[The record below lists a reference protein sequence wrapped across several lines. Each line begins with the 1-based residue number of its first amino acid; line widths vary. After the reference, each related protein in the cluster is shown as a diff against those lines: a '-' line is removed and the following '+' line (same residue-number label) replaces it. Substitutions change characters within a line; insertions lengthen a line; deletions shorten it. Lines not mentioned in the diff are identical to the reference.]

1 MARRTQQGNAP
12 GLLTQPDGDLHSIK
26 RQTLADNVYV
36 QLKNSIMRG
45 RLRDGTE
52 LKQGELAA
60 QLGVSRVP
68 VREALRRLQ
77 AEHLVVAEPFQCF
90 VVTSLTPD
98 QVRELLELREELE
111 VFALKKTLDSGVKD
125 DRIRAA
131 TMAG

>member
-12 GLLTQPDGDLHSIK
+12 GLPTQADGDLHSIK

-45 RLRDGTE
+45 GLRDGTE

-68 VREALRRLQ
+68 VREALRGRRP
-77 AEHLVVAEPFQCF
+77 ERGRERRPHLTC
-90 VVTSLTPD
+90 S
-98 QVRELLELREELE
+98 
-111 VFALKKTLDSGVKD
+111 S
-125 DRIRAA
+125 
-131 TMAG
+131 